1 MLESSEKQ
9 KIKEQLD
16 KVLAGIQQD
25 ANLNIQKGMRS
36 TDIIDRVTALTVN
49 KIAPQSKMLLSSAYN
64 MMMVRTLS
72 DSYFSDA
79 QHKAEFYRM
88 DILSEIKSKFDFSV
102 PSEIDYKKDQLTVKE
117 LTASGAVVVVGGIVS
132 ISMSTWIP
140 VGIAAILAGIM
151 AYVIK
156 SNRATTNT
164 SIEQIVTEYLQN
176 VRKSFMLWIDSVE
189 AFYDAKVTEL
199 MNRG

>member
-16 KVLAGIQQD
+16 KVLTSIQQD

-49 KIAPQSKMLLSSAYN
+49 KIAPQSKMFLSSAYN
-64 MMMVRTLS
+64 MMMARTLS
-72 DSYFSDA
+72 DSYFSNP
-79 QHKAEFYRM
+79 QHKAEFYQM

-102 PSEIDYKKDQLTVKE
+102 PAEIDYQKDQSTIKALSV
-117 LTASGAVVVVGGIVS
+117 SGAVVVVGGIVS
-132 ISMSTWIP
+132 ISMSSWIP

-151 AYVIK
+151 AYVVK
-156 SNRATTNT
+156 SNSTTPKTN
-164 SIEQIVTEYLQN
+164 IKQLVTEYLQN
-176 VRKSFMLWIDSVE
+176 VSETFMLWIDSIEV
-189 AFYDAKVTEL
+189 FYDEKVAE
-199 MNRG
+199 MKNRR